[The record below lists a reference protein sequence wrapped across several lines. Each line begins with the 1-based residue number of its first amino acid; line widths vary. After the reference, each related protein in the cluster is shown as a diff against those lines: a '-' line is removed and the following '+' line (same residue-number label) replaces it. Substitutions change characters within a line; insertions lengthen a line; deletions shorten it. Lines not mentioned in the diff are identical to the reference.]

1 MAIGQVAGHADV
13 RSPLAGILHTPRETE
28 GVAVDYCYAIRKMED
43 MGEREALLIGVPE
56 KEDNHGDH
64 TTA

>member
-1 MAIGQVAGHADV
+1 M
-13 RSPLAGILHTPRETE
+13 
-28 GVAVDYCYAIRKMED
+28 DYCYAIRKMED